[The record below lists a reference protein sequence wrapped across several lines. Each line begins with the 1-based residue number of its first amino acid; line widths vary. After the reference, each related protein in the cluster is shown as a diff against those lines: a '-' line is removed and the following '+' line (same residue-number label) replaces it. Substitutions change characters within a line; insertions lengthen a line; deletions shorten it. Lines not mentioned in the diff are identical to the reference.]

1 VAVFDPKQSL
11 AKIKHRSST
20 VPIWE
25 FSMAPD
31 KVNRW
36 LTLGANIGVL
46 IGIILLVIEL
56 DQNREMIRAQ
66 SRSDISRHI
75 SDHLSLLGSNRE
87 LASLMRRAE
96 AGEELSVDEAA
107 QQFYLFTSN
116 KRMWENI
123 HYQYR
128 FGMFEEKEFE
138 AERTAWRFIINKDK
152 SFGRNWCL
160 TRKNYSPEFV
170 AELESLFIGDVC
182 IDNAN

>member
-1 VAVFDPKQSL
+1 MDS
-11 AKIKHRSST
+11 
-20 VPIWE
+20 
-25 FSMAPD
+25 D
-31 KVNRW
+31 KANRW

-75 SDHLSLLGSNRE
+75 SDHLSLIGSNPQT
-87 LASLMRRAE
+87 ANLMRRAE
-96 AGEELSVDEAA
+96 AGQELSADEET
-107 QQFYLFTSN
+107 QQFYLFTAN

-128 FGMFEEKEFE
+128 LGIFEEKEFE
-138 AERTAWRFIINKDK
+138 AERTAWGFLINRDK
-152 SFGRNWCL
+152 SFGKNWCL

-170 AELESLFIGDVC
+170 AELESLLTEDVC
-182 IDNAN
+182 IDNAY